1 MSNLKLRIEK
11 HFETLGHK
19 LYHHRLKTILFVFLT
34 VSALI
39 SQIPKITVDTSAE
52 SLLRKD
58 DKSVLAYNEFKDDFG
73 SSNITLIG
81 IQSSNVFS
89 NAFLQRLKS
98 FHEDLEKEVPYIKD
112 ITSLI
117 NIRNTRGENDTLYVD
132 SLLDQWPQTASD
144 LKKLK
149 ERVLQH
155 PYYVDN
161 VISRD
166 GSLTAIIIK
175 TEAVVI
181 PQEVSSEE
189 FEDFEETA
197 IPDIMPDKDEE
208 KKHYFSE
215 EENQEFILAIESVI
229 NRYDAPDFD
238 IAMTGGPP
246 VSEIFDRATR
256 KDFSI
261 SFVLTTAVVIIF
273 LIILFRRVSGVILPF
288 IPIYGALFA
297 TISLMAI
304 FKSPLTLFTTIL
316 PAFLIA
322 VGVADSIHIL
332 TIFYRTFEQGK
343 SKEDAIAYAM
353 GHSGLAIVMTTLT
366 TAAGLLSFSYS
377 ELAALASLGIF
388 AATGVILALIFTL
401 ILIPPLI
408 ALFPMKRKQKRVRKQ
423 SSRMDRVLLFFADFS
438 YTHPIKIILISG
450 LVFAVTLVGIFELR
464 LSHHVMSYFPDHMDI
479 KHDNKLVDDKLK
491 GTLVLIALVDTK
503 QEDGL
508 YEPDILKRIETVTQ
522 RLKTLRYKEIY
533 VGKVFSII
541 DIIKETNL
549 ALHDN
554 DSNFYTLP
562 EDRKTIAQELLL
574 FENSGSDDLEQI
586 VDIQFSKSPITIKI
600 PYVDVIYIEKM
611 LEKVEKE
618 FKDVF
623 EDRAEITM
631 TGLTSILC
639 RVLPA
644 AQRSMVRSYLIAF
657 VVITIM
663 MIVLIG
669 SFKFGLVSMIPNLL
683 PIIMIM
689 GLMGLSGVPLDMN
702 SLMIGSVAIGL
713 VVDDTMH
720 FMYNFRKYYG
730 LTGNVHEA
738 IRETLFG
745 TGRAILI
752 TSLVLSASFFSI
764 MGSTLKSSVNF
775 GFYTGMVI
783 LAALLADFLLAPALM
798 TILLKNRKSPGFLEV
813 EQNQNLTQTA
823 VKN

>member
-1 MSNLKLRIEK
+1 MSNLKLTIEK

-19 LYHHRLKTILFVFLT
+19 LYHHRLKTILLVFLA
-34 VSALI
+34 VGALI
-39 SQIPKITVDTSAE
+39 SQLPKITVDTSAE

-58 DKSVLAYNEFKDDFG
+58 DKSVLVYNEFKDEFG
-73 SSNITLIG
+73 SANITLIG
-81 IQSSNVFS
+81 VQSSNIFS

-98 FHEDLEKEVPYIKD
+98 FQEDLEKEVPYIED

-117 NIRNTRGENDTLYVD
+117 NVRNTRGEDDTLYVD
-132 SLLDQWPQTASD
+132 SLLEQWPQTESD
-144 LKKLK
+144 LNHLK
-149 ERVLQH
+149 ERALKH

-166 GSLTAIIIK
+166 GALTAIIIK
-175 TEAVVI
+175 TRAI
-181 PQEVSSEE
+181 IQPQEVLSEE
-189 FEDFEETA
+189 LDDFEENA
-197 IPDIMPDKDEE
+197 IPDLMPDKEEEE
-208 KKHYFSE
+208 KNYFSE
-215 EENQEFILAIESVI
+215 KENQEFIRAVESVI
-229 NRYDAPDFD
+229 KRYDAPDFA
-238 IAMTGGPP
+238 IALTGGPP

-256 KDFSI
+256 KDFSV
-261 SFVLTTAVVIIF
+261 SFVLTTSVVILF
-273 LIILFRRVSGVILPF
+273 LIILFQRVSGVILPF

-332 TIFYRTFEQGK
+332 AVFYRNFEQGK

-388 AATGVILALIFTL
+388 AATGVMLALIFTL

-408 ALFPMKRKQKRVRKQ
+408 ALFPMKRKRKKVR
-423 SSRMDRVLLFFADFS
+423 SRTDRMDRVLLFFADFS
-438 YTHPIKIILISG
+438 YKHPTKIILISS
-450 LVFAVTLVGIFELR
+450 LIFAVTLAGLSELR
-464 LSHHVMSYFPDHMDI
+464 LSHNVMGYFPDHMAI

-503 QEDGL
+503 QENGL
-508 YEPDILKRIETVTQ
+508 YEPDILKRIETVTR
-522 RLKTLRYKEIY
+522 RLLKLQGNEIY

-554 DSNFYTLP
+554 DPNFYALP
-562 EDRKTIAQELLL
+562 EDRETIAQELLL

-586 VDIQFSKSPITIKI
+586 VDIRYSKSPITIKI
-600 PYVDVIYIEKM
+600 PYVDIIYIEQM
-611 LEKVEKE
+611 IEDIEQ
-618 FKDVF
+618 VF
-623 EDRAEITM
+623 EDVFDDRVEITL
-631 TGLTSILC
+631 TGLTSILS

-644 AQRSMVRSYLIAF
+644 AQRSMAKSYLIAF

-669 SFKFGLVSMIPNLL
+669 SFKFGLFSMIPNLL
-683 PIIMIM
+683 PITMIM
-689 GLMGLSGVPLDMN
+689 GIMGLIGVPLDMN

-730 LTGNVHEA
+730 LSGNVHEA
-738 IRETLFG
+738 IRETLLG

-764 MGSTLKSSVNF
+764 MGSTLKSSINF
-775 GFYTGMVI
+775 GFYTGLVI

-798 TILLKNRKSPGFLEV
+798 TLLLRKVTALNSPAIEKNRKLP
-813 EQNQNLTQTA
+813 
-823 VKN
+823 

>member
-19 LYHHRLKTILFVFLT
+19 LYHHRLKTILLVFLA
-34 VSALI
+34 VGALI

-58 DKSVLAYNEFKDDFG
+58 DKSVLVYNKFKDDFG
-73 SSNITLIG
+73 SSNITLIAV
-81 IQSSNVFS
+81 QSSNIFS
-89 NAFLQRLKS
+89 NSFLKRLKS
-98 FHEDLEKEVPYIKD
+98 FQEDLEKEVPYIED

-117 NIRNTRGENDTLYVD
+117 NVRNTRGENDTLYVD
-132 SLLDQWPQTASD
+132 SLLEQWPQTKSD
-144 LKKLK
+144 LQKLK
-149 ERVLQH
+149 ERVLRH
-155 PYYVDN
+155 PYYVSN
-161 VISRD
+161 VISKD
-166 GSLTAIIIK
+166 GKLTAIIIK
-175 TEAVVI
+175 TQAVI
-181 PQEVSSEE
+181 MPQEVSSEE
-189 FEDFEETA
+189 LEDFEETA
-197 IPDIMPDKDEE
+197 IPGTMPDKDEE

-215 EENQEFILAIESVI
+215 KENQEFIRAIESVI
-229 NRYDAPDFD
+229 NRYDAPDFA
-238 IAMTGGPP
+238 ISLTGGPP

-256 KDFSI
+256 KDFSV
-261 SFVLTTAVVIIF
+261 SFVMTTAVVIIF
-273 LIILFRRVSGVILPF
+273 LILFFRRISGVILPF

-297 TISLMAI
+297 TIGLMAI

-332 TIFYRTFEQGK
+332 AVFYRNFEQGK
-343 SKEDAIAYAM
+343 SKEDAIAFAM
-353 GHSGLAIVMTTLT
+353 GHSGLAVVMTTLT

-388 AATGVILALIFTL
+388 AATGVILALIFTI
-401 ILIPPLI
+401 ILIPPVI
-408 ALFPMKRKQKRVRKQ
+408 ALFPMKRKQKKIRNQ
-423 SSRMDRVLLFFADFS
+423 SNRMDQVLLFIADFS
-438 YTHPIKIILISG
+438 YTHPLKIILISG
-450 LVFAVTLVGIFELR
+450 LIFSVTLVGIFELR
-464 LSHHVMSYFPDHMDI
+464 LSHNVMSYFPDHMAI
-479 KHDNKLVDDKLK
+479 KHDNKLADDKLK
-491 GTLVLIALVDTK
+491 GTLVLIALIDTK
-503 QEDGL
+503 QENGL

-522 RLKTLRYKEIY
+522 RLLELQNNEIY

-554 DSNFYTLP
+554 DPNFYTLP
-562 EDRKTIAQELLL
+562 KDRKTIAQELLL

-611 LEKVEKE
+611 IENIEKV

-623 EDRAEITM
+623 EDRAEITL

-644 AQRSMVRSYLIAF
+644 AQRSMAKSYLIAF

-669 SFKFGLVSMIPNLL
+669 SFKFGLISMIPNLL
-683 PIIMIM
+683 PIIIIM
-689 GLMGLSGVPLDMN
+689 GLMGLMGVPLDMN

-730 LTGNVHEA
+730 LSGNVHEA
-738 IRETLFG
+738 IQKTMLG

-764 MGSTLKSSVNF
+764 MLSTLKSSINF
-775 GFYTGMVI
+775 GFYTGLVI

-798 TILLKNRKSPGFLEV
+798 TILLKNRKSPGSLEV
-813 EQNQNLTQTA
+813 EQNRNLTQA
-823 VKN
+823 AARN

>member
-1 MSNLKLRIEK
+1 
-11 HFETLGHK
+11 
-19 LYHHRLKTILFVFLT
+19 
-34 VSALI
+34 
-39 SQIPKITVDTSAE
+39 
-52 SLLRKD
+52 
-58 DKSVLAYNEFKDDFG
+58 
-73 SSNITLIG
+73 
-81 IQSSNVFS
+81 
-89 NAFLQRLKS
+89 
-98 FHEDLEKEVPYIKD
+98 
-112 ITSLI
+112 
-117 NIRNTRGENDTLYVD
+117 
-132 SLLDQWPQTASD
+132 
-144 LKKLK
+144 
-149 ERVLQH
+149 
-155 PYYVDN
+155 
-161 VISRD
+161 
-166 GSLTAIIIK
+166 
-175 TEAVVI
+175 
-181 PQEVSSEE
+181 
-189 FEDFEETA
+189 
-197 IPDIMPDKDEE
+197 
-208 KKHYFSE
+208 
-215 EENQEFILAIESVI
+215 
-229 NRYDAPDFD
+229 
-238 IAMTGGPP
+238 
-246 VSEIFDRATR
+246 
-256 KDFSI
+256 
-261 SFVLTTAVVIIF
+261 
-273 LIILFRRVSGVILPF
+273 
-288 IPIYGALFA
+288 
-297 TISLMAI
+297 
-304 FKSPLTLFTTIL
+304 
-316 PAFLIA
+316 
-322 VGVADSIHIL
+322 
-332 TIFYRTFEQGK
+332 
-343 SKEDAIAYAM
+343 
-353 GHSGLAIVMTTLT
+353 TTLT

-408 ALFPMKRKQKRVRKQ
+408 ALFPMKRKQKRVQKQ

-775 GFYTGMVI
+775 GFYTGLVI

-798 TILLKNRKSPGFLEV
+798 TILLRNRKSPDFLEV

>member
-1 MSNLKLRIEK
+1 
-11 HFETLGHK
+11 
-19 LYHHRLKTILFVFLT
+19 
-34 VSALI
+34 
-39 SQIPKITVDTSAE
+39 
-52 SLLRKD
+52 
-58 DKSVLAYNEFKDDFG
+58 
-73 SSNITLIG
+73 
-81 IQSSNVFS
+81 
-89 NAFLQRLKS
+89 
-98 FHEDLEKEVPYIKD
+98 
-112 ITSLI
+112 
-117 NIRNTRGENDTLYVD
+117 
-132 SLLDQWPQTASD
+132 ASD

-215 EENQEFILAIESVI
+215 EENREFILAIESVI

-304 FKSPLTLFTTIL
+304 FKSPLTLFSTIL

-332 TIFYRTFEQGK
+332 TIFYRNFEQGK

-401 ILIPPLI
+401 ILIPPVI

-450 LVFAVTLVGIFELR
+450 LVFAVTLVGIFKLR

-669 SFKFGLVSMIPNLL
+669 SFKFGLASMIPNLL
-683 PIIMIM
+683 PITMIM
-689 GLMGLSGVPLDMN
+689 GIMGLSGVPLDMN
-702 SLMIGSVAIGL
+702 SLLIGSVAIGL

-775 GFYTGMVI
+775 GFYTGLVI

-798 TILLKNRKSPGFLEV
+798 TILLRNRKSPDFLEV